1 MALVPSFTPVTAC
14 VPTSN
19 ITVNS
24 TTNTSGGLNHNLPAA
39 GKSLANSVI
48 SPSNVDCLG
57 STTTSHL
64 QSIQGPATLD
74 TTDAAYISTTIASVP
89 SSITNVE
96 AMVSNS
102 SGAICYS
109 QTANLGTTCEPAEN
123 TDLSHSFSANGE
135 SSSIAISD
143 TNSCMT
149 PAFTASESM
158 ALSCLVHRPY

>member
-14 VPTSN
+14 VPTST

-24 TTNTSGGLNHNLPAA
+24 TTNTSGGSNYNLPAA
-39 GKSLANSVI
+39 GKSIANSVI

-102 SGAICYS
+102 SGAI
-109 QTANLGTTCEPAEN
+109 
-123 TDLSHSFSANGE
+123 F
-135 SSSIAISD
+135 
-143 TNSCMT
+143 
-149 PAFTASESM
+149 
-158 ALSCLVHRPY
+158 